1 MPDDKNNVE
10 ISRLQK
16 EISAYLSLG
25 STELVFEYEELN
37 SGKVRLNL
45 ITVNPRHNQSFLFHY
60 VEGYDR
66 VYCLNA
72 MLNYVKT
79 QREKKNSY
87 TIQWSMSKSNEL
99 HTSYVRA
106 KDVLEA
112 IEKLHFGRDANSIT
126 IFSVVLN
133 PIS

>member
-1 MPDDKNNVE
+1 MPEDKHNVE

-25 STELVFEYEELN
+25 STELVFEYDDLS

-66 VYCLNA
+66 VQCLSQ
-72 MLNYVKT
+72 MLDYVKT
-79 QREKKNSY
+79 HREKKNSY
-87 TIQWSMSKSNEL
+87 TIQWSMRNSNEL
-99 HTSYVRA
+99 HTSYFRA

-112 IEKLHFGRDANSIT
+112 IEKLYFGRDANSII